1 MKTFHI
7 LIVLLAFISVSCSI
21 SSVEDFVVGEN
32 FIDDKS
38 GILMI
43 DTLTMKSSSFQYDSI
58 ISNSAGRIL
67 IGSNYNSFSGY
78 KNSNAFLEMTFDD
91 DILYTE
97 FVFDSLCLVLNYD
110 GYYSGDTTV
119 TQKISVHQLQ
129 EEMELDDNSSLYT
142 TSKFDYQTV
151 PLGTLSF
158 KPKPATKKEV
168 SIRLS
173 DQLGNR
179 FAQLIKSKKDTLSSE
194 ALFKKLFNGLVIKST
209 PEVKGAIIGF
219 SVTSATTSDSETTTT
234 DTTASKPE
242 MRLYYHLSP
251 NPDNL
256 SKLYYKFSMYSDGIY
271 FNQISE
277 ETSGSQIANMAENN
291 NDISSKLT
299 GNQTLVQSGVQVFS
313 KISIPYSD
321 NLLLIGRNSAF
332 ISATLR
338 LYPVK
343 GSYKKSSDLP
353 ETLNVYSADKLNNI
367 TAQVTAPGTTDVVTA
382 NLKTISDV
390 EEIVYYEIDISSFID
405 TELKE
410 ELETSRSLMIGY
422 GSTEATKSV
431 DRLIFGGPNSGI
443 YSPKLNIYYYHN

>member
-1 MKTFHI
+1 MKTFQI
-7 LIVLLAFISVSCSI
+7 LIILLAILSVSCSI
-21 SSVEDFVVGEN
+21 DSIEDFVVGEN
-32 FIDDKS
+32 FIADKS
-38 GILMI
+38 GIMMI
-43 DTLTMKSSSFQYDSI
+43 DTLTIKSSSFQYDSI

-67 IGSNYNSFSGY
+67 LGSNYNSFSGY
-78 KNSNAFLEMTFDD
+78 KNSNSFLEMTFDD

-119 TQKISVHQLQ
+119 TQILTVHQLQ
-129 EEMELDDNSSLYT
+129 EEMALDDNSSLYT
-142 TSKFDYQTV
+142 TSKFAFQKT
-151 PLGTLSF
+151 PLGSLKF
-158 KPKPATKKEV
+158 KPTPATKKEV

-194 ALFKKLFNGLVIKST
+194 TLFKKIFNGLVIQST
-209 PEVKGAIIGF
+209 PEVKGAMIGF
-219 SVTSATTSDSETTTT
+219 GVKSATTNDSETTTT
-234 DTTASKPE
+234 DTTATKPE
-242 MRLYYHLSP
+242 IRLYYHLSP

-256 SKLYYKFSMYSDGIY
+256 RNLYYKFSMYSDGIY
-271 FNQISE
+271 FNQISAQ
-277 ETSGSQIANMAENN
+277 TSGSQMAAISENN
-291 NDISSKLT
+291 NDISAKLT

-321 NLLLIGRNSAF
+321 NLLLIGQNSAF
-332 ISATLR
+332 ISASLR

-353 ETLNVYSADKLNNI
+353 ETLNVYSADKLNNLS
-367 TAQVTAPGTTDVVTA
+367 AQVTAPGTTDVIYA

-390 EEIVYYEIDISSFID
+390 EETVYYEIDISSFID

-410 ELETSRSLMIGY
+410 ELETNRSLMIGY
-422 GSTEATKSV
+422 GSTEAIKSAGHII
-431 DRLIFGGPNSGI
+431 LGGPNSGI